1 MHHDAIIF
9 DIDGTLWNAC
19 PASADG
25 WNTGL
30 AKLGID
36 KRISSMQI
44 ESVAGNPYEGCIDI
58 LLHGLMAKIP
68 GLLKTIDESEAEA
81 VKSRGG
87 VFYDGVIR
95 GIKELAKKYKLF
107 LVSNC
112 QEWYLNLFLDFSGIK
127 PVLTG
132 FDCYGIS
139 GVNKSEMLLRLKNN
153 YSLHNPVYIGDTA
166 NDEIA
171 AKTAQIDFIYASWG
185 FGGPKQVTKTV
196 KSFTELVDY
205 FRK

>member
-25 WNTGL
+25 WNAGL

-36 KRISSMQI
+36 IKISSKQI
-44 ESVAGNPYEGCIDI
+44 ESIAGNPYEGCIDI
-58 LLHGLMAKIP
+58 LLHGIMAKFP
-68 GLLKTIDESEAEA
+68 GLLKTINESEAEA
-81 VKSRGG
+81 VTSRGG
-87 VFYDGVIR
+87 VFYDGVIQ

-112 QEWYLNLFLDFSGIK
+112 QEWYLNLFFGFSGLR

-132 FDCYGIS
+132 FDCYEMS
-139 GVNKSEMLLRLKNN
+139 GLNKSEMLLRVKNK
-153 YSLHNPVYIGDTA
+153 YSLNNPVYIGDTA

-171 AKTAQIDFIYASWG
+171 ARTAKMEFIYASWG
-185 FGGPKQVTKTV
+185 FGGPKKATYAV
-196 KSFTELVDY
+196 KSFIELLDY
-205 FRK
+205 FKK